1 MGSFFYSIQ
10 TLSDIRLPNLIIQSQ
25 PITYALLLII
35 SLLLTFSSSKSNAET
50 IDRSKLIKIEAAYL
64 YKFTKFIQ
72 WPDYRFQE
80 NSDLNICLIGKNLTP
95 LNNLLDRGVSG
106 KSSNG
111 HPLNVFHYIDLPNDK
126 LANDQQTKENAI
138 KKCHLIYLDT
148 ASIND
153 LKIKLDKP
161 STLIISSPN
170 NETTEDSL
178 LSLQINQGKLV
189 FFVNQNHLDKS
200 LLEFNATLLS
210 LARKQL

>member
-1 MGSFFYSIQ
+1 MGSFFYSTRTSRDTQ
-10 TLSDIRLPNLIIQSQ
+10 LSNLIFHNQ
-25 PITYALLLII
+25 PFTYALLVIC
-35 SLLLTFSSSKSNAET
+35 SFFLTFFSSLSNAET
-50 IDRSKLIKIEAAYL
+50 IDKSKLIKIEAAYL

-80 NSDLNICLIGKNLTP
+80 SSDLNICLIGKNLTP

-106 KSSNG
+106 KFSNG
-111 HPLNVFHYIDLPNDK
+111 HALNVFHYPDLPN
-126 LANDQQTKENAI
+126 NDSI

-148 ASIND
+148 LSVND
-153 LKIKLDKP
+153 LNMELDKP

-170 NETTEDSL
+170 NQTTKDSL
-178 LSLQINQGKLV
+178 LFLQINQGKLV
-189 FFVNQNHLDKS
+189 FFVNQDHLDKS